1 MIRHILIV
9 AWRNICKY
17 KVSAGIAV
25 VGLAMGLLCFVL
37 CNFCARL
44 FFSID
49 KVFPNYDRMAEIQIK
64 VGEGEEL
71 QDYFAGT
78 PPTLAGD
85 METAFPGQIECCTAV
100 SYGGQMNVTFERGEK
115 KPLVCMLYTIEVDS
129 NFQKVFSVQLTEG
142 NWRQLFRQKNAVVL
156 SRSAARRI
164 FGKQN
169 PVGPSE

>member
-78 PPTLAGD
+78 PPG
-85 METAFPGQIECCTAV
+85 IWK
-100 SYGGQMNVTFERGEK
+100 R
-115 KPLVCMLYTIEVDS
+115 
-129 NFQKVFSVQLTEG
+129 
-142 NWRQLFRQKNAVVL
+142 LFRDRSSVV
-156 SRSAARRI
+156 RQYPM
-164 FGKQN
+164 GDK
-169 PVGPSE
+169 

>member
-64 VGEGEEL
+64 VGEGG
-71 QDYFAGT
+71 DTADFGRGYGNGFSGT
-78 PPTLAGD
+78 DRVLYGSILWGTN
-85 METAFPGQIECCTAV
+85 ECNLRTRREK
-100 SYGGQMNVTFERGEK
+100 TFGLYALYDRG
-115 KPLVCMLYTIEVDS
+115 
-129 NFQKVFSVQLTEG
+129 
-142 NWRQLFRQKNAVVL
+142 
-156 SRSAARRI
+156 
-164 FGKQN
+164 
-169 PVGPSE
+169 

>member
-71 QDYFAGT
+71 QDYFDSKDWYLGYIE
-78 PPTLAGD
+78 PED
-85 METAFPGQIECCTAV
+85 FVETEELSKLERRNALFIRK
-100 SYGGQMNVTFERGEK
+100 FE
-115 KPLVCMLYTIEVDS
+115 
-129 NFQKVFSVQLTEG
+129 
-142 NWRQLFRQKNAVVL
+142 
-156 SRSAARRI
+156 
-164 FGKQN
+164 
-169 PVGPSE
+169 

>member
-64 VGEGEEL
+64 VGEGGEL

-142 NWRQLFRQKNAVVL
+142 NWRQLFRQKNAVVFWKTK
-156 SRSAARRI
+156 SGR
-164 FGKQN
+164 
-169 PVGPSE
+169 

>member
-64 VGEGEEL
+64 VGEDLIYRKE
-71 QDYFAGT
+71 QTGT
-78 PPTLAGD
+78 KIT
-85 METAFPGQIECCTAV
+85 Q
-100 SYGGQMNVTFERGEK
+100 YK
-115 KPLVCMLYTIEVDS
+115 
-129 NFQKVFSVQLTEG
+129 TE
-142 NWRQLFRQKNAVVL
+142 
-156 SRSAARRI
+156 
-164 FGKQN
+164 
-169 PVGPSE
+169 

>member
-64 VGEGEEL
+64 VGEGGEL

-85 METAFPGQIECCTAV
+85 METAFPGQ
-100 SYGGQMNVTFERGEK
+100 YPMGDK
-115 KPLVCMLYTIEVDS
+115 
-129 NFQKVFSVQLTEG
+129 
-142 NWRQLFRQKNAVVL
+142 
-156 SRSAARRI
+156 
-164 FGKQN
+164 
-169 PVGPSE
+169 

>member
-64 VGEGEEL
+64 VGEGGEL
-71 QDYFAGT
+71 QDY
-78 PPTLAGD
+78 L
-85 METAFPGQIECCTAV
+85 PGHRRLWPGIWK
-100 SYGGQMNVTFERGEK
+100 R
-115 KPLVCMLYTIEVDS
+115 
-129 NFQKVFSVQLTEG
+129 
-142 NWRQLFRQKNAVVL
+142 LFRDRSSVV
-156 SRSAARRI
+156 RQYPM
-164 FGKQN
+164 GDK
-169 PVGPSE
+169 

>member
-71 QDYFAGT
+71 QGHRR
-78 PPTLAGD
+78 LW
-85 METAFPGQIECCTAV
+85 PGIWK
-100 SYGGQMNVTFERGEK
+100 R
-115 KPLVCMLYTIEVDS
+115 
-129 NFQKVFSVQLTEG
+129 
-142 NWRQLFRQKNAVVL
+142 LFRDRSSVV
-156 SRSAARRI
+156 RQYPM
-164 FGKQN
+164 GDK
-169 PVGPSE
+169 

>member
-64 VGEGEEL
+64 VGEGGEL

-115 KPLVCMLYTIEVDS
+115 KPLVCMLYTIEVGAIS
-129 NFQKVFSVQLTEG
+129 EG
-142 NWRQLFRQKNAVVL
+142 D
-156 SRSAARRI
+156 
-164 FGKQN
+164 GKYEIN
-169 PVGPSE
+169 PDACIECGLCASTCPVGAPTND